1 MENIDDYLSNL
12 SIESLMDLSETTSSS
27 TFEENSIVRELI
39 SRFKLSQSNF
49 TWGLIVL
56 RDNILIEITK
66 RYIQLNIKPMTKEL
80 TPHIEYHPNGNVY
93 IKGQKNFVG
102 QREGLWEYFW
112 NNGNIERRIPYKEGK
127 RDGIAESFYEDGN
140 IRRRIPYKEGKM
152 DGIEEW
158 FDKQWNIKARIPFK
172 EGKEDGIAERF
183 DEQGNIVETRHW
195 KEGELIETTEPELTP
210 YIMYHNNGNVWVKGQ
225 KNSGGQEEGICEWFY
240 KNGNTNWR
248 IPYKGGK
255 QDGIV
260 ELFYENGN
268 TKWRIP
274 YKNGMEDGVQEC
286 FDEQGNIIKTYVW
299 KDGQL
304 IEETQH

>member
-49 TWGLIVL
+49 TWGLIAL

-80 TPHIEYHPNGNVY
+80 TPTIGYHPNGNVS
-93 IKGQKNFVG
+93 IKGQLNSKG
-102 QREGLWEYFW
+102 QEEGLWELFYL
-112 NNGNIERRIPYKEGK
+112 NGNIHWRIPYKEGK

-140 IRRRIPYKEGKM
+140 IKYRTPYVGGKE
-152 DGIEEW
+152 DGIAEW

-172 EGKEDGIAERF
+172 EGKEDGIADEF
-183 DEQGNIVETRHW
+183 DEQGNIT
-195 KEGELIETTEPELTP
+195 ETTLWKNGEVIEETKPELKP
-210 YIMYHNNGNVWVKGQ
+210 YIKYHPNGNVRIKGQ
-225 KNSGGQEEGICEWFY
+225 KNSKGQEEGIW
-240 KNGNTNWR
+240 
-248 IPYKGGK
+248 
-255 QDGIV
+255 
-260 ELFYENGN
+260 ELFYEDGN
-268 TKWRIP
+268 IKYRTPYVGGKEDGIAEWFDKQWNIKARAP
-274 YKNGMEDGVQEC
+274 YKDGNMDGIAEE
-286 FDEQGNIIKTYVW
+286 FNEQGNITQTRHW
-299 KDGQL
+299 KDGKL